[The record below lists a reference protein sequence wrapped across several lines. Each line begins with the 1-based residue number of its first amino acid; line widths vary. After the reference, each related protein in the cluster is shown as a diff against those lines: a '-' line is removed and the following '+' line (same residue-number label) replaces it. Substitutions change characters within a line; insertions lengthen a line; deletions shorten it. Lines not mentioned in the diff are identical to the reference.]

1 MTVDS
6 LDEKT
11 TALFVVSLG
20 FFLSPFSTSALNI
33 ALPSIGREFAV
44 DAVFLGWIPASYLL
58 ATAALFLP
66 FGKLGDILGRERF
79 FKYGIMICTL
89 SSLFSALSTSA
100 VPLLLSVLLLGIGG
114 SLIFCTGTAI
124 VTSVFPEGERGNA
137 LGVNFAAVYLALALG
152 PFLGGFITERF
163 GWRSI
168 FLTVVLLGSIST
180 AVILRRLKDR
190 PGHPEDRFDSPGAL
204 IYSLTIMAAL
214 YGFSQLPETFGV
226 VLVMTSILGVMV
238 FVGWEMRIES
248 PLIDVRLFRDNT
260 AFAFSNLASI
270 LFFTATFSVG
280 FLLSLYLQYIKGF
293 SPQVAG
299 LAMAPQFIVQTIS
312 SPAAGRLSDRF
323 EPRIAGSVGAVL
335 TAFGLLLLTF
345 LDEGTSF
352 GLIVADLVL
361 IGFGYALF
369 TTPNMHAV
377 MSSVKKENYGLAS
390 ATRHTTRAIGQT
402 LSMGLVTLIFTI
414 QLGRVQI
421 TPEYYMSFLRGMKT
435 ALTILTLFCVG
446 SILPSFAGG
455 KRLRER

>member
-11 TALFVVSLG
+11 TALFVVSFG
-20 FFLSPFSTSALNI
+20 FFLSPFSTAALNI

-44 DAVFLGWIPASYLL
+44 DAVFLGWISTSYFL

-66 FGKLGDILGRERF
+66 FGRLGDIFGRERF

-89 SSLFSALSTSA
+89 SSLFSAFSTSA
-100 VPLLLSVLLLGIGG
+100 VLLLLSVLLLGIGG

-124 VTSVFPEGERGNA
+124 VTSVFPKSERGNA

-152 PFLGGFITERF
+152 PFLGGFLTERF

-168 FLTVVLLGSIST
+168 FLTVALLGSIAT
-180 AVILRRLKDR
+180 AVILQRLKDR
-190 PGHPEDRFDSPGAL
+190 PGHPEGGFDSPGAL
-204 IYSLTIMAAL
+204 IYSLTIATAL

-226 VLVMTSILGVMV
+226 VLVMASLLGAVV
-238 FVGWEMRIES
+238 FVGWELRTKS
-248 PLIDVRLFRDNT
+248 PLIDVCLFRDNT
-260 AFAFSNLASI
+260 VFAFSNLASM

-280 FLLSLYLQYIKGF
+280 FLISLYLQYIKGF
-293 SPQVAG
+293 SPQFAG
-299 LAMAPQFIVQTIS
+299 LAMAPQFVVQTIS

-323 EPRIAGSVGAVL
+323 EPRITASVGAGL

-377 MSSVKKENYGLAS
+377 MSSVEKENYGLAS
-390 ATRHTTRAIGQT
+390 ATRHTTRSIGQT
-402 LSMGLVTLIFTI
+402 LSMGLVTLIFTV

-421 TPEYYMSFLRGMKT
+421 TPDYYMSFLEGMKT
-435 ALTILTLFCVG
+435 TLTILTVFCVG
-446 SILPSFAGG
+446 SILPSFARG
-455 KRLRER
+455 KKL